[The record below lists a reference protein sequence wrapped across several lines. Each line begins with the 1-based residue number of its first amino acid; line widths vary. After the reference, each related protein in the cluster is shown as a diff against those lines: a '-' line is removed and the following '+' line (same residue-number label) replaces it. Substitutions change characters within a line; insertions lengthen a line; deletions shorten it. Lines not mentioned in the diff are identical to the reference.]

1 MTPTL
6 LLTGATGR
14 LGQLVAARL
23 ASSETAWRA
32 FTRRPDAAR
41 ALGATEVT
49 VGDFG
54 SASQLDLAMAGMQC
68 VILISGDAPDQD
80 AQEISVVHAAAR
92 AGVRR
97 IVKLSAQS
105 AGLNPP
111 ASFGR
116 KHILVEEAIVQSA
129 AKSGM
134 AWTFVRPVFF
144 QQSFLLFADSVRS
157 SGKIILPGGKGACAF
172 VDARDVADCLV
183 AVAAQDG
190 HAGKI
195 YTLTGPQALTF
206 AQAAG
211 SIGTQRG
218 KPVGYI
224 APPAWLARIVLPKAS
239 GMPRWLAM
247 EVIDLLQAIARG
259 AQASVTQD
267 VHALLGKSPR
277 NFEAFVKDNLEAF
290 KSVKG

>member
-1 MTPTL
+1 MTSTVVM
-6 LLTGATGR
+6 TGATGR
-14 LGQLVAARL
+14 LGQLVAASL
-23 ASSETAWRA
+23 AISGVAWRA
-32 FTRRPDAAR
+32 FARRPDAAR
-41 ALGATEVT
+41 ALGAAEV
-49 VGDFG
+49 VAGDFG
-54 SASQLDLAMAGMQC
+54 SASQLDLAMAGMHC
-68 VILISGDAPDQD
+68 VILISGDDPRQD
-80 AQEISVVHAAAR
+80 AQEIAVVNAAAR

-116 KHILVEEAIVQSA
+116 KHILVEQVIENSA
-129 AKSGM
+129 AKHGFT
-134 AWTFVRPVFF
+134 WTFVRPVFF
-144 QQSFLLFADSVRS
+144 QQSFLLFADSVRN

-183 AVAAQDG
+183 KVATQDG

-195 YTLTGPQALTF
+195 YTLTGPQARTF
-206 AQAAG
+206 AQAAAV
-211 SIGTQRG
+211 IGTERG

-224 APPAWLARIVLPKAS
+224 APPAWLAKIVLPKAS

-259 AQASVTQD
+259 GQANVTPD
-267 VHALLGKSPR
+267 VQMLLGRAPR
-277 NFEAFVKDNLEAF
+277 NFDAFVKDHLEAF
-290 KSVKG
+290 RPLKN